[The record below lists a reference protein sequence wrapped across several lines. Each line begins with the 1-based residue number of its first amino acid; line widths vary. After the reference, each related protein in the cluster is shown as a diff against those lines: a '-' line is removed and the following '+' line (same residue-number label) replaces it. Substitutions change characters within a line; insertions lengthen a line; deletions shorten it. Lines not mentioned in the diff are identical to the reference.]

1 MAHEATT
8 YNRGEMD
15 IQEQAATY
23 EFVMKLTKWGSLAIA
38 SLLLMLVL
46 LFCTGTGAPGSVLC
60 AIVLGAAGVVF
71 LREKPEAH

>member
-8 YNRGEMD
+8 YHRGEMD

-46 LFCTGTGAPGSVLC
+46 QFCTDTGFPGSALC
-60 AIVLGAAGVVF
+60 AVILAAVGVVV